1 MKSIA
6 TDTSDFSLP
15 TAEELEVLF
24 QEGKMERIGMGSRRA
39 CYALPGGKLC
49 VKCYRSDA
57 EIEEGL
63 YNGTKKLSSSV
74 VREIKQARFDEKRN
88 TSCQEYR
95 YWKKLSK
102 ELPVEL
108 FSVFPQIMKCLFV
121 TSRGWCVVEELVMNF
136 DGSKLENFSQVYRN
150 CNAEIKDR
158 LFLMLKSLVIAFYH
172 YNIRFYD
179 PQNLAVQCLGSCQFG
194 LRIVDFEPVSRSF
207 IPIDLI
213 FPFLIRLKTAR
224 RVNRWMRRCL
234 GVDEKSLPQKKNW
247 IPHKLRVYWDKII
260 STEGA
265 ALGLTECRSFLENKM
280 VNDIFYE
287 GLYKGVPCVVKCS
300 SKAPDS
306 ILNEYELL
314 NRLYSIN
321 SDVFP
326 KPMAHFCSQDGRFAF
341 VVTEKLNQAKGITSD
356 SAAQDILAI
365 ALALK
370 ESGIVHRDIFV
381 DNLMLGSNGHLKLI
395 DFQFA
400 IDRNDYRES
409 VFMLRNPT
417 YHYVTFGGEGKLGLG
432 RWNDLSGF
440 GLIRC
445 LDFFAPNAKDI
456 RERLVGMERE
466 MLFEEDIS
474 VSVRRRLWWHEKSLE
489 FRLLF
494 NKKESLRWRYQKLK
508 SLLAL

>member
-1 MKSIA
+1 MK
-6 TDTSDFSLP
+6 DFP
-15 TAEELEVLF
+15 TAEELEALF
-24 QEGKMERIGMGSRRA
+24 REGKMERIGMGSRRA
-39 CYALPGGKLC
+39 CYRIPGIDLC

-63 YNGTKKLSSSV
+63 YNGSKKLSSSV

-88 TSCQEYR
+88 TCCQEYR
-95 YWKKLSK
+95 YWVKLRKKLPA
-102 ELPVEL
+102 E
-108 FSVFPQIMKCLFV
+108 FFAAFPQTMECVLV
-121 TSRGWCVVEELVMNF
+121 PSRGWCILEE
-136 DGSKLENFSQVYRN
+136 RII
-150 CNAEIKDR
+150 NANGTEPECFAHAFRKADSRKKAQLLHSLKR
-158 LFLMLKSLVIAFYH
+158 LLKGLISNSVRL
-172 YNIRFYD
+172 YD
-179 PQNLAVQCLGSCQFG
+179 PQNIVVQSLQGGKFK
-194 LRIVDFEPVSRSF
+194 LRLMDFEPSGRCL
-207 IPIDLI
+207 IPIDALLPA
-213 FPFLIRLKTAR
+213 FVRMKSFRRAR
-224 RVNRWMRRCL
+224 RWMRAHL
-234 GVDEKSLPQKKNW
+234 GVKVGSWIRFFKSQSVIEK
-247 IPHKLRVYWDKII
+247 WDGII
-260 STEGA
+260 ATEGA
-265 ALGLTECRSFLENKM
+265 AMGLSECSVFLENKM

-306 ILNEYELL
+306 ILNEYEVL
-314 NRLYSIN
+314 NRLYCIN

-326 KPMAHFCSQDGRFAF
+326 KPMAHYCSQDGRLAF

-381 DNLMLGSNGHLKLI
+381 DNLMLGSDVHLKLI

-445 LDFFAPNAKDI
+445 LDLFAPNAKDI
-456 RERLVGMERE
+456 RECLVGMERE
-466 MLFEEDIS
+466 LLFEEKIS
-474 VSVRRRLWWHEKSLE
+474 VSVRRRLWWHEKSLA

-508 SLLAL
+508 RLLSI

>member
-1 MKSIA
+1 MA
-6 TDTSDFSLP
+6 EFP
-15 TAEELEVLF
+15 TAEELEALF
-24 QEGKMERIGMGSRRA
+24 REGKMERIGMGSRRA

-49 VKCYRSDA
+49 VKCYRSEA

-63 YNGTKKLSSSV
+63 YKGSKRLSSSV

-88 TSCQEYR
+88 TCCQEYR
-95 YWKKLSK
+95 YWQKLREK
-102 ELPVEL
+102 LPAE
-108 FSVFPQIMKCLFV
+108 FFAAFPQTMECVLV
-121 TSRGWCVVEELVMNF
+121 SSRGWCILEERIINAN
-136 DGSKLENFSQVYRN
+136 GTEPEHFSHTFRKADSRKKAQMLHSL
-150 CNAEIKDR
+150 KR
-158 LFLMLKSLVIAFYH
+158 LLMGLISNSVRL
-172 YNIRFYD
+172 YD
-179 PQNLAVQCLGSCQFG
+179 PQNIVVQSLQGGKFK
-194 LRIVDFEPVSRSF
+194 LRLMDFEPSGRCL
-207 IPIDLI
+207 IPIDALLPA
-213 FPFLIRLKTAR
+213 FVRMKSFRRAR
-224 RVNRWMRRCL
+224 RWMQAHL
-234 GVDEKSLPQKKNW
+234 GVKVGSWIRFFKSQSVIEK
-247 IPHKLRVYWDKII
+247 WDGII
-260 STEGA
+260 ATEGA
-265 ALGLTECRSFLENKM
+265 AMGLSECKVFLEDKM
-280 VNDIFYE
+280 INDIFYE
-287 GLYKGVPCVVKCS
+287 GLFKGVPCVVKCS

-306 ILNEYELL
+306 ILNEYEVL

-326 KPMAHFCSQDGRFAF
+326 KPMAYFCSQDGRFAF

-381 DNLMLGSNGHLKLI
+381 DNLMLGSDGHLRLI

-440 GLIRC
+440 GLICC

-456 RERLVGMERE
+456 RERLVGMECE
-466 MLFEEDIS
+466 MFFEEDIS
-474 VSVRRRLWWHEKSLE
+474 FSVRRRLWWHEKSLE

-508 SLLAL
+508 RLLSV